1 MKTAKDVLKSIKDN
15 DVKYVDLRFT
25 DPRGKWQHVT
35 FDIGMIDEDIF
46 AEGTMFDGSSIAG
59 WKAINESDMCLMPD
73 PVTATIDPFFAET
86 TMVITCDVLEPTTGE
101 PYNRDPRG
109 MAKKAEAMVKSMGV
123 GDTVFFG
130 PEAEFFV
137 FDDVRYQTTPYNTG
151 FKLDSSELPINS
163 DTEYEGGNL
172 GHRIRT
178 KAGYFPV
185 PPQDSV
191 QDMRSEMLGAMAKM
205 GVKVEKHH
213 HEVASA
219 QHELGMKFDTLTLM
233 ADQMQIYKY
242 CIHQVAHI
250 YGKTAT
256 FMPKPVY
263 GDNGSGMHCHQ
274 SIWKDGK
281 PVFAGNKYADLS
293 ETCLSYIAGIIK
305 HAKAINAFTNPSTNS
320 YKRLVPGYEAPGA
333 ARLFR
338 AQPLGLLPHSLYLE
352 PQSQARRGAFPRSD
366 GQSVSGLCRDAD
378 GGPRRH
384 QEQARSRSGDGQGPL
399 RPAEGRAQGDP
410 DGVRFASRGARE
422 SRQGSRVPQERRRI
436 RRRLHRQLYRAED
449 DRSRTLRDDPA
460 SGRIRNV
467 LFAVISCARI
477 FRRDPMD

>member
-35 FDIGMIDEDIF
+35 FDTGIIDDDVF
-46 AEGTMFDGSSIAG
+46 AEGLMFDGSSIAG

-86 TMVITCDVLEPTTGE
+86 TMVIICDVLEPTTGE

-137 FDDVRYQTTPYNTG
+137 FDDVRFQTTPYNTG

-219 QHELGMKFDTLTLM
+219 QHELGMKFDAMTLM

-256 FMPKPVY
+256 LHAEAGLRRQRLRHALPSVDLEGRQAGIRRQQIRRPLGNLPVLHRRCHQARQ
-263 GDNGSGMHCHQ
+263 GDQRLHKSLHQLLQASGSG
-274 SIWKDGK
+274 
-281 PVFAGNKYADLS
+281 L
-293 ETCLSYIAGIIK
+293 
-305 HAKAINAFTNPSTNS
+305 
-320 YKRLVPGYEAPGA
+320 
-333 ARLFR
+333 
-338 AQPLGLLPHSLYLE
+338 
-352 PQSQARRGAFPRSD
+352 
-366 GQSVSGLCRDAD
+366 
-378 GGPRRH
+378 
-384 QEQARSRSGDGQGPL
+384 
-399 RPAEGRAQGDP
+399 
-410 DGVRFASRGARE
+410 
-422 SRQGSRVPQERRRI
+422 
-436 RRRLHRQLYRAED
+436 
-449 DRSRTLRDDPA
+449 
-460 SGRIRNV
+460 
-467 LFAVISCARI
+467 
-477 FRRDPMD
+477 